1 MKIISILMAKITLLL
16 GNLIGRGSSFPGLVA
31 QKIDRRIFS
40 KFILP
45 NKVIVVTG
53 SSGKGSTSSIIAK
66 VFEDSGYSVCHND
79 KGGNLPNGIITTLV
93 KNSTLNGKIKSDV
106 IVFEV
111 DERYLKF
118 ICPYI
123 NPTDIVIT
131 NVTRDQPPRQG
142 HIDLVIN
149 EIKKGI
155 NKNTKLYLNANDPV
169 LEKFNYGNE
178 IIYYGINKLD
188 FSYEKNLFNALN
200 QQRCPHC
207 NAILN
212 YDYYHIEDIGLYKC
226 FKCKFKTPKAK
237 YIVTSFKDN
246 ILEID
251 NNDKITLNNDMLYN
265 IFNTM
270 SAYSVLKEYGIS
282 GKKICESISNQNKN
296 KKLHNTYKHNNRD
309 VYVINNKSENAS
321 TYNQSMLYAYNDKS
335 DKTVIIGWHEI
346 SRRYL
351 FDDLSWIYDIEFE
364 LLKDNTNTFI
374 VAGPQR
380 YDIAVRLKY
389 AGIDENKIKIHKDL
403 YQAKEDID
411 KSKGTIYAIL
421 NFDYLNDFN
430 TVMEELK

>member
-1 MKIISILMAKITLLL
+1 MKIISILIAKIISYL

-31 QKIDRRIFS
+31 RKIDNKILK
-40 KFILP
+40 KFVLP
-45 NKVIVVTG
+45 KKVIVVTG
-53 SSGKGSTSSIIAK
+53 SSGKGSTSTIIANT
-66 VFEDSGYSVCHND
+66 FEDLGFSVCHNN
-79 KGGNLPNGIITTLV
+79 KGGNLPNGIISTLV
-93 KNSTLNGKIKSDV
+93 RNSNLKGEIKADV
-106 IVFEV
+106 VVFEI
-111 DERYLKF
+111 DERYLKY

-155 NKNTKLYLNANDPV
+155 SKNTKLYLNANDPV

-178 IIYYGINKLD
+178 IIYYGIDNIESCYK
-188 FSYEKNLFNALN
+188 ENLFNSLN
-200 QQRCPHC
+200 QRRCPHC
-207 NAILN
+207 NNLLT
-212 YDYYHIEDIGLYKC
+212 YSYYHIEDIGLYKC
-226 FKCKFKTPKAK
+226 SKCKFKTPNAK
-237 YIVTSFKDN
+237 YKITSFKDN
-246 ILEID
+246 VLEID
-251 NNDKITLNNDMLYN
+251 NKNKITLNNDMLYN
-265 IFNTM
+265 LFNTIA
-270 SAYSVLKEYGIS
+270 AYSVLKEQGLND
-282 GKKICESISNQNKN
+282 KKICESISNQNKN
-296 KKLHNTYKHNNRD
+296 KKLHNFYKYNNRD

-321 TYNQSMLYAYNDKS
+321 TYNQSMLYAYNDKRE
-335 DKTVIIGWHEI
+335 KTIIIGWHEI

-364 LLKDNTNTFI
+364 LLKENTNTFI

-411 KSKGTIYAIL
+411 KSKEVIYAIL